1 MSRSGQFLVSL
12 KSLHTGGHLMLH
24 FISLD
29 GLGVSARVVNG
40 GGL

>member
-1 MSRSGQFLVSL
+1 MGRSGRFAILKESL
-12 KSLHTGGHLMLH
+12 PIGGRRMLH